1 VETMPSDLPKSP
13 HLHKNSAILP
23 RSCVLSG
30 SSFQTEDKIEIE
42 KENAEEN
49 VGNEEV
55 SGKEILNRVSTSC
68 ISVEDVQAS
77 LSCLPLPVSI
87 CGSLTVT
94 EEKMNPLPQNE
105 ATEVISDILT
115 VHAGKSKTDPFD
127 KESHKKTDL
136 HEHDRYLPKISQS
149 FVEKSVGEEKHD
161 TENIIDY
168 GDSQQ
173 IETIASTFPI
183 LEYEAEPYG
192 AQFYYDENISLDV
205 AEFTVEDNIIKS
217 DTLISDAELDDFLY
231 GQSLQPSVQQSLE
244 ADSNLLEPDANE
256 ASLTNVKKLDFT
268 EASEEHTSVITVNLK
283 SSVTDCK
290 LESPVEESP
299 SCVQDATAS
308 DSKASVSAV
317 HTEGARPKQLLGLSQ
332 SVKVP
337 EGENQENS
345 SVTPKAPNSGTSV
358 SFEPAHSGE
367 GSREDGGSQTSI
379 KGELLKKPLIL
390 GQKQPSWV
398 PDSEAPNCMNCQVR
412 FTFTKRRHH
421 CRACGKVFCGS
432 CCNRKCKL
440 QYMEKE
446 ARVCIGCYDS
456 IIKGKRLNVHF
467 K

>member
-1 VETMPSDLPKSP
+1 VETMPCDLPKSP
-13 HLHKNSAILP
+13 HLHSAVLP
-23 RSCVLSG
+23 RSCILSG
-30 SSFQTEDKIEIE
+30 SSFQTEDKIE

-49 VGNEEV
+49 VDKEEV

-87 CGSLTVT
+87 CGSLAVT

-105 ATEVISDILT
+105 VTEVISDILT
-115 VHAGKSKTDPFD
+115 VHAGKSNMDPSD
-127 KESHKKTDL
+127 KESHKKTGL
-136 HEHDRYLPKISQS
+136 HEDDSYLPKISQS
-149 FVEKSVGEEKHD
+149 FVEESVGEEKHD

-173 IETIASTFPI
+173 IETIASPFPI
-183 LEYEAEPYG
+183 LEYEAEPYSG
-192 AQFYYDENISLDV
+192 EFYYDEGISPDV
-205 AEFTVEDNIIKS
+205 TEFTLEDNIIKS

-231 GQSLQPSVQQSLE
+231 GQSLQPSVQQSSE
-244 ADSNLLEPDANE
+244 GNSNLLEPDANE
-256 ASLTNVKKLDFT
+256 ANLTNVKNLDFT
-268 EASEEHTSVITVNLK
+268 ESSEEHTSSIAVNLK

-290 LESPVEESP
+290 LESPMEESL
-299 SCVQDATAS
+299 SCVQDATES
-308 DSKASVSAV
+308 DSEASVSAV

-332 SVKVP
+332 RVNVP
-337 EGENQENS
+337 EGENREAS
-345 SVTPKAPNSGTSV
+345 SKTPKAPNLGTNV
-358 SFEPAHSGE
+358 SFETARSEE
-367 GSREDGGSQTSI
+367 GSCEDGGSQTTVREES
-379 KGELLKKPLIL
+379 LQKPPIL

-398 PDSEAPNCMNCQVR
+398 PDSEAPNCMNCQVK

-446 ARVCIGCYDS
+446 ARVCIGCYDP
-456 IIKGKRLNVHF
+456 IIKGKRLNAHF

>member
-1 VETMPSDLPKSP
+1 IETMPSDLPKSP
-13 HLHKNSAILP
+13 HVHKNSATLP

-30 SSFQTEDKIEIE
+30 SSFQTEDKIE

-55 SGKEILNRVSTSC
+55 SGKKILNRVSTSC

-105 ATEVISDILT
+105 VTEVISDILT
-115 VHAGKSKTDPFD
+115 VHGGTSKTDPFD

-149 FVEKSVGEEKHD
+149 FVEKGVGEQKHD

-173 IETIASTFPI
+173 IERLASTFPF

-192 AQFYYDENISLDV
+192 AEFYYDESISPDV
-205 AEFTVEDNIIKS
+205 DEFIVEDNIIKS
-217 DTLISDAELDDFLY
+217 NTLISDAELDDFLY

-244 ADSNLLEPDANE
+244 GDSTLLEPNANE
-256 ASLTNVKKLDFT
+256 ANSTNVKKIDFT
-268 EASEEHTSVITVNLK
+268 EASEEATSGTTVNLK
-283 SSVTDCK
+283 SSVTDYK
-290 LESPVEESP
+290 LESAMEESQ
-299 SCVQDATAS
+299 SCVQDATES
-308 DSKASVSAV
+308 DSEASVSAV
-317 HTEGARPKQLLGLSQ
+317 YTEGTRPEQLLDPSQ
-332 SVKVP
+332 RVIVP
-337 EGENQENS
+337 EGENQEAIL
-345 SVTPKAPNSGTSV
+345 VTPKAPNSGTGV
-358 SFEPAHSGE
+358 SFERAHSEE
-367 GSREDGGSQTSI
+367 GSCEDGENKTSTR
-379 KGELLKKPLIL
+379 GESVKKPLLL

-398 PDSEAPNCMNCQVR
+398 PDSEAPNCMNCQVK

>member
-1 VETMPSDLPKSP
+1 IETMPSDLPKSP
-13 HLHKNSAILP
+13 HVHKNSAALP

-30 SSFQTEDKIEIE
+30 SSFQTEDKIE

-49 VGNEEV
+49 VDNEEV
-55 SGKEILNRVSTSC
+55 SGKKILNRVSTSC

-105 ATEVISDILT
+105 VTEVISDILT
-115 VHAGKSKTDPFD
+115 VHGGMSKTDPFD

-149 FVEKSVGEEKHD
+149 FVEKSVGEQKHD

-173 IETIASTFPI
+173 IERLASTFPF

-192 AQFYYDENISLDV
+192 AEFYYDENISPDV
-205 AEFTVEDNIIKS
+205 DEFTVEDNIIKS

-244 ADSNLLEPDANE
+244 GDSTLLEPDANE
-256 ASLTNVKKLDFT
+256 ANSTNVKKMDFT
-268 EASEEHTSVITVNLK
+268 EANEEATPGITVNLK
-283 SSVTDCK
+283 SSVTDYK
-290 LESPVEESP
+290 LEPAMEESQ
-299 SCVQDATAS
+299 SCVQDAIES
-308 DSKASVSAV
+308 DSEASVSAV
-317 HTEGARPKQLLGLSQ
+317 YTEGTRPEQLLDLSQ
-332 SVKVP
+332 RVNVP
-337 EGENQENS
+337 EGENREAS
-345 SVTPKAPNSGTSV
+345 LVTPKATNSGTGV

-367 GSREDGGSQTSI
+367 GSCEDGENKTSTR
-379 KGELLKKPLIL
+379 GESLKKPLLL

-398 PDSEAPNCMNCQVR
+398 PDSEAPNCMNCQVK

-456 IIKGKRLNVHF
+456 IIKGKRLNAHF